1 MGRPTGIV
9 GINEQL
15 NDGKAQPLSSNEPL
29 PICLPGQCACEPPSL
44 PPFSFL
50 EAVHCLTLATYSDH
64 FVLVK
69 NNYVLGISSLSPI
82 IVFFW
87 FPDPFSECRALAVYP
102 IFWSCVIAA
111 VCCLMAGFQ
120 DCHWTPPPAPPPLR
134 LLALSMW
141 KAPFPRHCSAGTAF
155 TVKSVPMEI
164 EWGKEGDREMM

>member
-1 MGRPTGIV
+1 MERRSLCPQM
-9 GINEQL
+9 NR
-15 NDGKAQPLSSNEPL
+15 
-29 PICLPGQCACEPPSL
+29 CLFVCLDSVPVNL
-44 PPFSFL
+44 PPFPLLFSW
-50 EAVHCLTLATYSDH
+50 
-64 FVLVK
+64 
-69 NNYVLGISSLSPI
+69 GRSLSHTCNLFWPLCSCQKQLCFGDQQF
-82 IVFFW
+82 VSHHCFFLISRS
-87 FPDPFSECRALAVYP
+87 FSECRALAVYP